1 MLVWRELIVE
11 PIKEMLAKV
20 LGYVPTLVGALV
32 ILIIGWIVA
41 KVIKGLVSRGLKL
54 IQFDKLVEKA
64 GIPQILTK
72 GGVKLTA
79 RELLSALAYWLVM
92 IMVLIM
98 VVNALGLTVSSN
110 LLEGLLAYVPNVI
123 AAVFALVL
131 GMFLANFV
139 SGIVRTAASNAN
151 LPKPELLGG
160 ITQWAI
166 VIFTITVSLKELG
179 IAPLL
184 VTSTFNIFFGA
195 VCLALALA
203 FGLGGK
209 ETAARYLEELRERRS
224 ERQG

>member
-1 MLVWRELIVE
+1 MLVWSELVVE

-20 LGYVPTLVGALV
+20 LGYIPTLVGALI
-32 ILIIGWIVA
+32 ILIVGWIVA
-41 KVIKGLVSRGLKL
+41 KIIKGLVSRGLKL
-54 IQFDKLVEKA
+54 LQFDKLVEKA
-64 GIPQILTK
+64 GIPDILTK

-98 VVNALGLTVSSN
+98 VVNALGLTVSSQ

-123 AAVFALVL
+123 AAVFVLVL

-160 ITQWAI
+160 ITHWAI
-166 VIFTITVSLKELG
+166 VIFTITISLRELG

-224 ERQG
+224 EK